1 MISDP
6 YKVLGVSS
14 TDSIEE
20 ITKAYRKL
28 AKKYHPDVN
37 FGNEEAAKKMSEINA
52 AYDQIKSGNTSQS
65 GNRGY
70 AGQSSYGNPNNSSGE
85 YNPFEGFD
93 PFGGF
98 DPFAGSYRQRRESSE
113 FDPVKNYLRA
123 GHFAEA
129 LNVLSNISNKS
140 AEWYYYSAIANYG
153 LDNKI
158 TALNHA
164 KTAVQMEPNN
174 PEYQRILNQI
184 QSGGKVYQQ
193 YSQNYGMPI
202 INLNTLCFGLCFAKM
217 CCGPFCGC

>member
-52 AYDQIKSGNTSQS
+52 AYEQIKSGNTSQGGS
-65 GNRGY
+65 RGY
-70 AGQSSYGNPNNSSGE
+70 SGQSSYGNPNSSYGG

-98 DPFAGSYRQRRESSE
+98 DPFAGSYRQRRETSE
-113 FDPVKNYLRA
+113 FDPVKSYLRS
-123 GHFAEA
+123 GYFAEA

-174 PEYQRILNQI
+174 LEYQRILNQI
-184 QSGGKVYQQ
+184 QNGGRVYQQ
-193 YSQNYGMPI
+193 YSHNYGMPI
-202 INLNTLCFGLCFAKM
+202 INLNNICLGLCFARM
-217 CCGPFCGC
+217 CCSPFCGC